1 MGLKAAELFD
11 SMVPHLKDKGA
22 DVVKKV
28 GAVFHFEVREKKTDE
43 PTVWTVNLKTGSGKL
58 RKTLIFLINNKYMK

>member
-11 SMVPHLKDKGA
+11 AMVPHLEHKGA

-43 PTVWTVNLKTGSGKL
+43 PTVWTVNLKTGKGKSAL
-58 RKTLIFLINNKYMK
+58 R